1 MKLGF
6 GILAAVILSNAPA
19 VAVGDEHSVSFER
32 TRARTITATVQAV
45 DQGTRLVTLKGAH
58 GKLFTF
64 RAGDRVKNLAQV
76 NVGDR
81 VYVDY
86 YESIEVYV
94 SNPDGGGMTSGT
106 SSSVATAKLGE
117 KPAGSADEERTIEA
131 TVAAIAKNKKSV
143 TLKSHDG
150 TKTVV
155 PVKNPDN
162 LTGVHVGDRVT
173 IITTMALG
181 VSVREVPQKK

>member
-1 MKLGF
+1 MRLGL
-6 GILAAVILSNAPA
+6 GILAAVLLSNAPV
-19 VAVGDEHSVSFER
+19 VAAADEHSISFQR
-32 TRARTITATVQAV
+32 TRASTVTATVQAV
-45 DQGTRLVTLKGAH
+45 DQGTRVVTLKRAH
-58 GKLFTF
+58 GKPFTF

-94 SNPDGGGMTSGT
+94 SNPDGGSMNSGT
-106 SSSVATAKLGE
+106 STSVETAKLGA
-117 KPAGSADEERTIEA
+117 KPGGYADQEETVEA
-131 TVAAIAKNKKSV
+131 TVASIAKNKKSV
-143 TLKSHDG
+143 TLKTPDG
-150 TKTVV
+150 QKTLI

-173 IITTMALG
+173 MITTMALG
-181 VSVREVPQKK
+181 VSVKELPKK